1 VTLSRFDY
9 FEHGR
14 SCTLWLDPE
23 SPDLV
28 QVQAALL
35 GAFPECGDLSNDSSR
50 GITKY
55 SPHLSVGQWKTLEE
69 VQGARNSL
77 QESWKPIKFTA
88 RHIAL
93 ISRKSYAAPFK
104 VRYVVPIGSDREI
117 GIQRLDVP
125 YVATTTETFSQAI
138 HESTT
143 SAVSMSSSFGL
154 GSQYDGVWNFAYGA
168 NMAREKLSGARGLNP
183 MESKPG
189 FLRGYRLSF
198 SHRGAMGNVV
208 PAAEDNAVVGGACRA
223 PDGVH
228 GVLHRLTSEQMG
240 ALTNMEHEYWP
251 MEVNVEAYDGSTI
264 RAVVFRSP
272 PSRMIK
278 DGLPPITRYLSLLQ
292 MGARDWQLDKSYCQ
306 FLDDLTSVD
315 SRERGH
321 EYYSSLDGKNRLD
334 PWPKIRV
341 CSEKRRNLRRRGRA
355 AETR

>member
-1 VTLSRFDY
+1 MVQHS
-9 FEHGR
+9 
-14 SCTLWLDPE
+14 SCMF
-23 SPDLV
+23 
-28 QVQAALL
+28 
-35 GAFPECGDLSNDSSR
+35 GLSN
-50 GITKY
+50 GI
-55 SPHLSVGQWKTLEE
+55 LCI
-69 VQGARNSL
+69 L
-77 QESWKPIKFTA
+77 Q
-88 RHIAL
+88 
-93 ISRKSYAAPFK
+93 
-104 VRYVVPIGSDREI
+104 VRYVVPIGSDREN

-125 YVATTTETFSQAI
+125 YVATTAETFSQAI

-251 MEVNVEAYDGSTI
+251 MEVNVEAYDG
-264 RAVVFRSP
+264 
-272 PSRMIK
+272 
-278 DGLPPITRYLSLLQ
+278 
-292 MGARDWQLDKSYCQ
+292 
-306 FLDDLTSVD
+306 
-315 SRERGH
+315 
-321 EYYSSLDGKNRLD
+321 
-334 PWPKIRV
+334 
-341 CSEKRRNLRRRGRA
+341 
-355 AETR
+355 